1 MHIILRRMTFFPI
14 YHYIGL
20 FITITLFRLHVNNG
34 KIFMHKRKFHKRNSS
49 LSQNLKT
56 KHTNSLQTL
65 QFEAIE
71 KKYFTSATE

>member
-1 MHIILRRMTFFPI
+1 
-14 YHYIGL
+14 
-20 FITITLFRLHVNNG
+20 
-34 KIFMHKRKFHKRNSS
+34 MHKRKFHKRNSS

-71 KKYFTSATE
+71 KKNILRQLRNKASNLKKKTYLFKDLVIDESRCLYSRCINLKEI